1 MKKIIITGS
10 NGLLGQNLTTLLL
23 KEKEKYQ
30 VTGFS
35 RGKNRSGRKDFKYVS
50 IDLTDKNHLIKEL
63 NKIQPNV
70 IVNTVAMTQV
80 DQCEMQRDRCDALNV
95 SVLDSLIQFSEKS
108 NVHLVHLSTDFIFD
122 GYKKGYYKET
132 DLPNP
137 LNYYGL
143 SKLKAENKLINSN
156 TNHTIL
162 RTILVYGKVLDMSR
176 TNIVLWVKESLEA
189 GKLINVVN
197 DQYRMPTYVVNL
209 AEACKAVIE
218 KNKKGIFNVSS
229 TQLLSIYDIAKQIAE
244 TFNLNKE
251 LISPISSKGLNQL
264 AQRPVST
271 GFDLSK
277 TSREL
282 GLSFKTFKEDIQNFK
297 ETMTLKNT
305 FN

>member
-1 MKKIIITGS
+1 
-10 NGLLGQNLTTLLL
+10 
-23 KEKEKYQ
+23 
-30 VTGFS
+30 
-35 RGKNRSGRKDFKYVS
+35 
-50 IDLTDKNHLIKEL
+50 
-63 NKIQPNV
+63 
-70 IVNTVAMTQV
+70 
-80 DQCEMQRDRCDALNV
+80 
-95 SVLDSLIQFSEKS
+95 
-108 NVHLVHLSTDFIFD
+108 
-122 GYKKGYYKET
+122 
-132 DLPNP
+132 
-137 LNYYGL
+137 
-143 SKLKAENKLINSN
+143 
-156 TNHTIL
+156 
-162 RTILVYGKVLDMSR
+162 MSR